1 MKGRVL
7 VVAAVLSTVLAACGQ
22 SVVSGDAASSTAV
35 PVSESPTI
43 EPTST
48 TVETSLSTT
57 TTTAVSAAISTTT
70 STTTPS
76 TTTSPIPQPKS
87 AAPSTTINLVPTEGL
102 TMEETI
108 QLAKEDLAGRLKID
122 AGEITVVSSESVTFN
137 NSSLGCPQK
146 GMSYLQ
152 VLTDGYRI
160 VLVAGGV
167 QYDYRVSTRGAIVLC
182 QT

>member
-1 MKGRVL
+1 
-7 VVAAVLSTVLAACGQ
+7 
-22 SVVSGDAASSTAV
+22 
-35 PVSESPTI
+35 
-43 EPTST
+43 
-48 TVETSLSTT
+48 
-57 TTTAVSAAISTTT
+57 
-70 STTTPS
+70 
-76 TTTSPIPQPKS
+76 
-87 AAPSTTINLVPTEGL
+87 
-102 TMEETI
+102 MEETI